1 MDDEDEKWLH
11 SWNHRLSQAGLQQML
26 SEDKF
31 EEIIEFLERASAE
44 LLIENPVASSQGH
57 LVAHQSPIPSFSPS
71 VLPGI
76 SSSALGISNTT
87 SVTPGGRVSKV
98 PVVNLPMVLSR
109 HPPRSVHGNDLHNS
123 GRKVKGYQST
133 IDSISHAGTIQVDNK
148 ISEIDS
154 MLERAEVGPSG
165 KSFEAPTLKPS
176 DDCCIC
182 NGGEDDENNQ
192 VCMFV
197 LNLVSSSIERP
208 SFLPFNIHMCATLG
222 CHNMVLHYIWEF

>member
-11 SWNHRLSQAGLQQML
+11 SWNQRLSQAGLHQSL

-44 LLIENPVASSQGH
+44 LSNENPVPSCQGH
-57 LVAHQSPIPSFSPS
+57 PAAHQSPVPSLSPS
-71 VLPGI
+71 VLPGT

-98 PVVNLPMVLSR
+98 PVVNLPMVLSG
-109 HPPRSVHGNDLHNS
+109 HPPRSVRGNDLHNS
-123 GRKVKGYQST
+123 GRKAKGYQST
-133 IDSISHAGTIQVDNK
+133 IDSISHASAIQANYR

-154 MLERAEVGPSG
+154 MLERAEADPSG
-165 KSFEAPTLKPS
+165 KSFEAPALKPS

-182 NGGEDDENNQ
+182 NGGEDDENNP

-197 LNLVSSSIERP
+197 LNLFSSSIGIP
-208 SFLPFNIHMCATLG
+208 SCPPLNIHMCATLG
-222 CHNMVLHYIWEF
+222 CYNMTLHYI